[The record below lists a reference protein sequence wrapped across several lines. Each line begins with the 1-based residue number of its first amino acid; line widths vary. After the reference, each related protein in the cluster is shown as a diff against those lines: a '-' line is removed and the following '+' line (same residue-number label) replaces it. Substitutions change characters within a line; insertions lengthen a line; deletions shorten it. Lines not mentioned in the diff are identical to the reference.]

1 MGDGD
6 CRALPAPERSIR
18 RSSTSARLASSSP
31 QRTRGGPALSESGLS
46 SERSTLETGHQLEPS
61 SSHRRS
67 PLDQIEGAVER
78 WCQGKSTPS
87 FSNLYS
93 LWRT

>member
-1 MGDGD
+1 MEIVEHCRHRKDRYGGRVRQRDWLHRVLRGHEGDPR
-6 CRALPAPERSIR
+6 CP
-18 RSSTSARLASSSP
+18 
-31 QRTRGGPALSESGLS
+31 ESGPS

-78 WCQGKSTPS
+78 WCQGKSTPL
-87 FSNLYS
+87 FSSLYS